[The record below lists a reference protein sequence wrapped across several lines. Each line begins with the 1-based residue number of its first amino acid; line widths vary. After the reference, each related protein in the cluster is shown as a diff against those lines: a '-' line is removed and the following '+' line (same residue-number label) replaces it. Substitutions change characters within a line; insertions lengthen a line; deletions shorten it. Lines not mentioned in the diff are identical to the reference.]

1 MFDIR
6 TLHRPATVP
15 DALALLRDNPQAGVL
30 AGGSDI
36 LVKLRDG
43 KLGGRDWVSIQS
55 LDELRAIAVDDAGT
69 LRIGPLNTF
78 THIAKDP
85 TVRRLVPSL
94 PEALLSIGGPQVR
107 NVGTLGGNLC
117 NGVPSADSASTCF
130 AWDARIEITSADA
143 IRVIPIAE
151 FYVSAGKVSLAPGEL
166 VTGVLFPIEAYAGYA
181 GAFSKYA
188 MRHAMDIATV
198 NCSVTVRL
206 SSDKGTFDDARIA
219 YGVAAPTPIRTPH
232 GEEAL
237 RGAPVTQTTIDE
249 AARAALADTRARD
262 SWRASKAFR
271 LQMLHEMTRR
281 CLATAVKRA
290 GGEIGGAR

>member
-6 TLHRPATVP
+6 TLQRPDSLAS
-15 DALALLRDNPQAGVL
+15 ALTLLHDNLEAGVL

-43 KLGGRDWVSIQS
+43 KLGGRDWVSIQGV
-55 LDELRAIAVDDAGT
+55 DELRTIVVEDDGT

-78 THIAKDP
+78 AHIAKDA
-85 TVRRLVPSL
+85 TVRKLVPSL

-107 NVGTLGGNLC
+107 NIGTLGGNLC

-130 AWDARIEITSADA
+130 AWDAEIEITSADA
-143 IRVIPIAE
+143 VRVLPIAQ
-151 FYVSAGKVSLAPGEL
+151 FYISAGKVDLQPGEL
-166 VTGVLFPIEAYAGYA
+166 VTGVLFRRPAYAGYS
-181 GAFSKYA
+181 GAFQKYA

-198 NCSVTVRL
+198 NCSVSLKL
-206 SSDKGTFDDARIA
+206 SADKQTFDDARIA

-237 RGAPVTQTTIDE
+237 RGRPVSRETVDA

-281 CLATAVKRA
+281 CLTSAVKRA
-290 GGEIGGAR
+290 GGQIGESR

>member
-6 TLHRPATVP
+6 TLHRPTS
-15 DALALLRDNPQAGVL
+15 LADTLTLLSEEPAPGVL

-43 KLGGRDWVSIQS
+43 KLGGRDWVSIQAV
-55 LDELRAIAVDDAGT
+55 DELREISVDDAGT

-78 THIAKDP
+78 THIAKHP
-85 TVRRLVPSL
+85 TVRALVPSL

-107 NVGTLGGNLC
+107 NIGTLGGNLC

-130 AWDARIEITSADA
+130 AWDAEIEITRADA
-143 IRVIPIAE
+143 VRVIPIAE
-151 FYVSAGKVSLAPGEL
+151 FYISAGKVALAPDEL
-166 VTGVLFPIEAYAGYA
+166 VTGVLFRREAYEGYS
-181 GAFSKYA
+181 GAFQKYA

-198 NCSVTVRL
+198 NCSVTIKL
-206 SSDKGTFDDARIA
+206 SDDKSTFVDARIA

-232 GEEAL
+232 GEAAL
-237 RGAPVTQTTIDE
+237 TGQPVAQATIDA
-249 AARAALADTRARD
+249 AARAALDDTRARD

-281 CLATAVKRA
+281 CLATAVRRA
-290 GGEIGGAR
+290 GGQIGEGR